1 MYKKFSRFM
10 TYRRFYVWRARYNYV
25 MRSINGWTLVYALL
39 VLGLVYSCWIIWKI
53 SNPPVPRVHPQAA
66 RVQVRMMGEQAA
78 HNIAVAMDGGGT
90 RGTPYTTAAQLR
102 AAARRS
108 IRVRKVYLTQ
118 ESRQLQAH
126 MLADVADYINASGV
140 CKPYLCWHVG
150 ENVARLRR
158 AHERTAELEVVL
170 RPVLDLRDGSVP
182 KLGGDLERLQ
192 SSWSEN
198 FYDVSTYGMAMNDV
212 QVMHEK
218 MMIEYPRRAPMP
230 WLSRLMDKPM
240 DPTYMF

>member
-1 MYKKFSRFM
+1 MFSRFM

-25 MRSINGWTLVYALL
+25 TRGISGRACINAVLL
-39 VLGLVYSCWIIWKI
+39 LGVLYSGWIIWKL
-53 SNPPVPRVHPQAA
+53 SDPPVPRVHPETA
-66 RVQVRMMGEQAA
+66 RVQVRMMAEQVA

-90 RGTPYTTAAQLR
+90 RGTPYTTAAQVR

-108 IRVRKVYLTQ
+108 IRVREVYLTQ

-126 MLADVADYINASGV
+126 MLADVADYIKVSGV

-158 AHERTAELEVVL
+158 AHERTATLEAAL
-170 RPVLDLRDGSVP
+170 RPVLGMRDGPVP

-192 SSWSEN
+192 SAWSEN
-198 FYDVSTYGMAMNDV
+198 FHDVSTYGMAMNDV

-218 MMIEYPRRAPMP
+218 MMTEYPRRAPMP
-230 WLSRLMDKPM
+230 WLSRLLDRPV